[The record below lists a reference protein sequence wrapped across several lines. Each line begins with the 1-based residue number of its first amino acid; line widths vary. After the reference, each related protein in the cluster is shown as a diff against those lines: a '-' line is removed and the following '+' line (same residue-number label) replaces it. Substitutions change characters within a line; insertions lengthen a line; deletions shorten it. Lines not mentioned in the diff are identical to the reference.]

1 MGWRERR
8 HSVQAAKYDDALFG
22 PINAI
27 FKTAD
32 SNEMRLLN
40 KIWPVALQTFCFRDT
55 QMSSWC
61 RFIRSSHLIV
71 SREWKKECSCCRCCL
86 SSWSTL
92 NHKPGQQTAVTPPTN
107 FYRYF
112 LLFTARRWWKACGPP
127 RWKTLWSNGTAA
139 DILLASHW
147 SNLQS
152 DWFRLMP
159 TCPAE
164 THKLRP
170 PREQFRFCL
179 LLLFQSFALHTAM
192 TW

>member
-1 MGWRERR
+1 MQI
-8 HSVQAAKYDDALFG
+8 HPQLSA
-22 PINAI
+22 N
-27 FKTAD
+27 
-32 SNEMRLLN
+32 
-40 KIWPVALQTFCFRDT
+40 
-55 QMSSWC
+55 
-61 RFIRSSHLIV
+61 FITGT
-71 SREWKKECSCCRCCL
+71 KKEGDCCRCCL

-92 NHKPGQQTAVTPPTN
+92 NNKPGQQTAVTPQTN

-112 LLFTARRWWKACGPP
+112 LLFTGRRWWKACGPP
-127 RWKTLWSNGTAA
+127 QWKTLWSNGTAS

-170 PREQFRFCL
+170 PREWFSLCL
-179 LLLFQSFALHTAM
+179 LLLSKASPCTQQWRDNKTSHPKVFLKDWAKPPAWHPTSVCS
-192 TW
+192 